1 MILDALFS
9 LIETVVNGVLGL
21 LPSVPAPDMSGWV
34 SGLAPIWTHAAWLN
48 KYVPLDQAAIM
59 LGVLVGAWV
68 VLYTVRFTIWCL
80 TKVYA
85 LGGD

>member
-1 MILDALFS
+1 MIVDALFS
-9 LIETVVNGVLGL
+9 LFATIVNAVLGL
-21 LPSVPAPDMSGWV
+21 LPTVPAPDLSGWAT
-34 SGLAPIWTHAAWLN
+34 GLAPVWAKAGWLN

-59 LGVLVGAWV
+59 LGILAGAWV
-68 VLYTVRFTIWCL
+68 VLYGARFTIWCL